1 MHSLKQLIQ
10 FPTRVMCST
19 STLTDQVLASFPLR
33 AFQKGVI
40 KVGLSD
46 HQLIFC
52 TRKISKFK
60 KQVVFTSIYTSDY
73 KKSLEQLVLPNY
85 EIFDDINAA
94 YSDFFQKIFHLL
106 TKSPFSRLNE

>member
-1 MHSLKQLIQ
+1 MKIINILFIIKQFVQKNSLSSADAKKCHQFCTMHSLKQLIQ

-19 STLTDQVLASFPLR
+19 STLSDHVLASFPLR

-60 KQVVFTSIYTSDY
+60 TSGIYKY
-73 KKSLEQLVLPNY
+73 
-85 EIFDDINAA
+85 IN
-94 YSDFFQKIFHLL
+94 F
-106 TKSPFSRLNE
+106 RL